1 MSDEVTDS
9 EFDGVQPGIPGTTA
23 NGGRGTG
30 NKPSIGPD
38 GTTTGTGPTPQSDG
52 INLAEVVTQGL
63 QANAGASKVFNIKIK
78 GGPSGPYSAP
88 SSGPF
93 DGPDHLSPSMGATV
107 NGMNPDGEIN
117 FFQAQSDGLL
127 LAPPNIQRAINAA
140 TGGDPLIADAVYEAA
155 LQRTASKTAL
165 GQETNLISNIMEV
178 AKEYRESQQGGGT
191 GGGGG
196 GGPFRSENTVVN
208 LTNPQKSQEILN
220 TALSVA
226 LGRRATAS
234 ENRAFLAALN
244 LREQE
249 NPTKTVTEG
258 VSSGRNSTSSSTTTG
273 GFDNVAF
280 ADKFA
285 RSQEG
290 YAEYQAATTQMD
302 NFIQALTGN
311 RRRVI

>member
-9 EFDGVQPGIPGTTA
+9 EFEDTQPAVPGTTT
-23 NGGRGTG
+23 NGGRGTNN

-38 GTTTGTGPTPQSDG
+38 GSVTATGQGGSSPAVTE
-52 INLAEVVTQGL
+52 AEIAKIMANQG
-63 QANAGASKVFNIKIK
+63 QSKVFNIKVK

-88 SSGPF
+88 SYGSF
-93 DGPDHLSPSMGATV
+93 DGPDHLAPSMQPYPMAASG
-107 NGMNPDGEIN
+107 DQEIN
-117 FFQAQSDGLL
+117 FFQAQNDGLL

-165 GQETNLISNIMEV
+165 GQDTNLISNIMEV
-178 AKEYRESQQGGGT
+178 AKEYREAQKTGGT
-191 GGGGG
+191 GGGGGG

-208 LTNPQKSQEILN
+208 LTNSQKAQEILN
-220 TALSVA
+220 NALSVA
-226 LGRRATAS
+226 LGRRASAS

-258 VSSGRNSTSSSTTTG
+258 VSSGRNSTSSTTTTG